1 MPVQTCR
8 RADYPAVPRAAMDT
22 FRICLVGTA
31 TGDFRICLF
40 HQALRNQFPV
50 NAGAA
55 AAVSDAATLMHQPN
69 CESRA
74 LLEFQQSTAADCC
87 NASMAARMT
96 GRSDGSPSMT
106 NPSAVNH
113 LSRTTTPFQTLAWP
127 VPSNLA

>member
-8 RADYPAVPRAAMDT
+8 HADYPAVPRAAMDT

-31 TGDFRICLF
+31 TGNFRICLF
-40 HQALRNQFPV
+40 HPALRNQFPV

-55 AAVSDAATLMHQPN
+55 AAAFAAATVLHQPS
-69 CESRA
+69 CESGA
-74 LLEFQQSTAADCC
+74 LLEFQQSTAANCC
-87 NASMAARMT
+87 NASMAVRMT
-96 GRSDGSPSMT
+96 GRSDGSASMT

-113 LSRTTTPFQTLAWP
+113 LNRTTTPLQTLAWP